1 MKLFLEYF
9 GLLIFCFVLLVG
21 ALIALPRT
29 TALPATSPSEMVGL
43 GLAFVV
49 VGGGFAW
56 YYLARSHQGRPSGTG
71 ASEAVRQ
78 GTGRRAGS

>member
-29 TALPATSPSEMVGL
+29 TSLPATSPGEMVGL
-43 GLAFVV
+43 GLAFAVI
-49 VGGGFAW
+49 GGGFSW
-56 YYLARSHQGRPSGTG
+56 YYLARSHQGGATGPS
-71 ASEAVRQ
+71 Q
-78 GTGRRAGS
+78 GRTTDVA